1 MCTFVTAT
9 AAAQSQE
16 WAKFSRQTK
25 MTNLPSLSLQ
35 AVSLHHVS
43 PSRDLKWMLIFSLEK
58 CTILHVLSTSHLSHP
73 SLLIPV
79 YSQLCN
85 VTIFVKQHLKNFPC
99 VIKTT
104 EKTLNYCMCSYLAIA
119 CQPRNIHSHETR
131 QSEGEKTTGWCQWQ
145 MGWRSWIFFFQGTVS
160 SVSSCKSVPSSIGAS
175 VLGGWGN
182 LSLLQV
188 ARTVH
193 STVHSERVR
202 RRHSDKTNVVF
213 HTHKYYYRHMS
224 ALFT

>member
-1 MCTFVTAT
+1 
-9 AAAQSQE
+9 
-16 WAKFSRQTK
+16 

-43 PSRDLKWMLIFSLEK
+43 PSRGLKWMLIFSLEK

-175 VLGGWGN
+175 VLGGVGQTFHFCKLQGQYTAQYTVSEWGEGTQTKQMWFSIRTN
-182 LSLLQV
+182 TITDTCLLSS
-188 ARTVH
+188 H
-193 STVHSERVR
+193 SSSEFPDLIETRGWKHEWVT
-202 RRHSDKTNVVF
+202 SST
-213 HTHKYYYRHMS
+213 
-224 ALFT
+224 